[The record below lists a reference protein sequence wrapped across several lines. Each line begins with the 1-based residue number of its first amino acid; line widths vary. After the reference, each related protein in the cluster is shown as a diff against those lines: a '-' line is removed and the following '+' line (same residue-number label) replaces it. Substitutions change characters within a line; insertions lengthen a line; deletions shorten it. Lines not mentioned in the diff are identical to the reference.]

1 MLPRLCTTVQLKVL
15 IFVSLAIQGMWVSYD
30 MRRSLQK
37 ASGSEQYPTHPCRAK
52 HKHLM
57 ILLVIFHANKQSD
70 PPNLG
75 GRALLL
81 PLPIE
86 GTGGVVSSSACEI
99 AFFMYN

>member
-1 MLPRLCTTVQLKVL
+1 MLPRLCTTAQLKVL
-15 IFVSLAIQGMWVSYD
+15 IIVSLAIQGMWVSYD

-37 ASGSEQYPTHPCRAK
+37 ASGSEQYPCRAK

-86 GTGGVVSSSACEI
+86 GTVGVVSSSACEI
-99 AFFMYN
+99 AFIMYN